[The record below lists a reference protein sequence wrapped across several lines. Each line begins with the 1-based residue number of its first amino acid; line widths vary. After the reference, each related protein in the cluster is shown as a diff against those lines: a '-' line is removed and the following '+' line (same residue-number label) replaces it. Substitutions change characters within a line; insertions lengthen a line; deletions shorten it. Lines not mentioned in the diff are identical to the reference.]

1 MEKTTSKFPKTMIGD
16 RIITET
22 ATIIGIVCE
31 FPVLSQTCFKI
42 ESHVQFQ
49 KFK

>member
-22 ATIIGIVCE
+22 ATIIGSLWIPGTQPNLLQNWIARPIPE
-31 FPVLSQTCFKI
+31 I
-42 ESHVQFQ
+42 
-49 KFK
+49 